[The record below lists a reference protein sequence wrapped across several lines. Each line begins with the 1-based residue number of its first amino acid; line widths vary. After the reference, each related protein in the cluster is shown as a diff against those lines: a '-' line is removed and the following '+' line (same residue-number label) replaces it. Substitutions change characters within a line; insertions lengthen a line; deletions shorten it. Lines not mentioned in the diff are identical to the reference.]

1 MKGLLIDLLGA
12 MLALSGAGSP
22 EELSEYETERF
33 AYYAEHPLQLNRASR
48 SRMLASGLF
57 SAYQLAALEEYRR
70 RSGDILSLTEL
81 GLVDGIGPQTAE
93 ALGWFVSFESSR
105 PPGVRERSR
114 VNQSLM
120 MQGAVRIRDCDTSSA
135 AGIKYHIQIGERAEF
150 FWSSRTSYS
159 APEPVPGTFSLAL
172 SSKRGARLI
181 MGDYAARFG
190 QGLALWSS
198 FSMSGFSSVA
208 AFRRNA
214 SGFAPT
220 GSFSP
225 ALRGA
230 AIDLPLGRWNIGAAG
245 ALADGAVWPMAA
257 VSYFGRRGQFGLQAL
272 CKDGSV
278 ISADGN
284 LGLGHWTLFGE
295 AALSSVLISSDAT
308 VIRRTRAAALGGVN
322 WAPAY
327 RVRLAALA
335 RYYPSG
341 FYSPFAGAVR
351 SASKVSDE
359 AGFALGAQWR
369 WAECTFDAA
378 RHPEKGTSQYKG
390 ILSLAPEFTLGGTS
404 FTAALRCTER
414 FRPEDKLPWR
424 HEARLDLKASHGPF
438 SAVCRGDLVR
448 CKDYGALAYSE
459 LGYQRKS
466 EGRPAELS
474 AFARATLFRADAWDD
489 RIYCYERDLPGAF
502 SVPACYG
509 RGWEIS
515 LLARVKFGVAHS
527 RHSLCFKSS
536 YIRQTAGK
544 RPSSAE
550 FKLQYQL
557 SI

>member
-12 MLALSGAGSP
+12 MLALSGAGAP

-48 SRMLASGLF
+48 ARMLSSGLF

-81 GLVDGIGPQTAE
+81 GLVDGIGQQTAE
-93 ALGWFVSFESSR
+93 ALGWFVSFESGR

-114 VNQSLM
+114 VSQSLM
-120 MQGAVRIRDCDTSSA
+120 MRGAVRIRDSDTASA
-135 AGIKYHIQIGERAEF
+135 AGIKYHIEIGERAEF

-159 APEPVPGTFSLAL
+159 SPDIVPGTFSLAL
-172 SSKRGARLI
+172 SSRRGARLI
-181 MGDYAARFG
+181 LGDYAARFG

-198 FSMSGFSSVA
+198 LSMSGFGSVA

-230 AIDLPLGRWNIGAAG
+230 ALDLPLGRWNIGAAG
-245 ALADGAVWPMAA
+245 ALADGALWPMAA
-257 VSYFGRRGQFGLQAL
+257 LSYLGRRGQFGLQAL

-278 ISADGN
+278 VSADGN

-295 AALSSVLISSDAT
+295 AALSSVLISSDGT
-308 VIRRTRAAALGGVN
+308 VIRRTRAAAVGGVN

-335 RYYPSG
+335 RYYPAG
-341 FYSPFAGAVR
+341 FYSPYAGAVR

-359 AGFALGAQWR
+359 SGFALGAQWH

-390 ILSLAPEFTLGGTS
+390 ILTLTPEFTLGGTA

-414 FRPEDKLPWR
+414 FRPEDRLPRR
-424 HEARLDLKASHGPF
+424 HEVRLDLKAARGPF

-448 CKDYGALAYSE
+448 CKDFGALAYSE

-466 EGRPAELS
+466 EDCPAELS
-474 AFARATLFRADAWDD
+474 AFVRATVFRADAWDD
-489 RIYCYERDLPGAF
+489 RVYCYERDLPGAF
-502 SVPACYG
+502 SVPASYG
-509 RGWEIS
+509 RGWS
-515 LLARVKFGVAHS
+515 LSALARLRLRCRHS
-527 RHSLCFKSS
+527 RHDLCLKCS
-536 YIRQTAGK
+536 YLRQTAGK

-557 SI
+557 AM

>member
-1 MKGLLIDLLGA
+1 MKGLLMDLLGA

-22 EELSEYETERF
+22 EELSEYEAERF
-33 AYYAEHPLQLNRASR
+33 VHYAEHPLQLNRASR
-48 SRMLASGLF
+48 AKMLSSGLF
-57 SAYQLAALEEYRR
+57 SAYQIAALEEYRKR
-70 RSGDILSLTEL
+70 CGDILGLTEL
-81 GLVDGIGPQTAE
+81 ALVDGIGRQTAE
-93 ALGWFVSFESSR
+93 ALGFFVSFESRR

-120 MQGAVRIRDCDTSSA
+120 VRGAYRCRDSDTA
-135 AGIKYHIQIGERAEF
+135 FAGGIKYHIQIGERAEF

-159 APEPVPGTFSLAL
+159 APEPVLGTFSLAL
-172 SSKRGARLI
+172 SSRRGARLI
-181 MGDYAARFG
+181 LGDYAARFG

-198 FSMSGFSSVA
+198 FSMSGFGSVA

-220 GSFSP
+220 GSFSH

-230 AIDLPLGRWNIGAAG
+230 AVEVPLGRWSIGAAG
-245 ALADGAVWPMAA
+245 ALQDGAVWSMAA
-257 VSYFGRRGQFGLQAL
+257 VSYLGRRGQFGLQAL

-278 ISADGN
+278 VSADGN
-284 LGLGHWTLFGE
+284 IGLGHWTLFGE
-295 AALSSVLISSDAT
+295 AALSSVLINSGGT
-308 VIRRTRAAALGGVN
+308 VIRRTRAAAVGGAS

-335 RYYPSG
+335 RYYPAG
-341 FYSPFAGAVR
+341 FYSPYAGAVR

-359 AGFALGAQWR
+359 AGVALGAQWR

-390 ILSLAPEFTLGGTS
+390 ILSLAPEFTVGGTS
-404 FTAALRCTER
+404 LTAALRCTER
-414 FRPEDKLPWR
+414 CRPQDRLPWR
-424 HEARLDLKASHGPF
+424 HEARLDLKASRGAF

-448 CKDYGALAYSE
+448 CKDFGALAYSE
-459 LGYQRKS
+459 FGYQGKAD
-466 EGRPAELS
+466 GRPAELS
-474 AFARATLFRADAWDD
+474 AFARATVFRADAWDD
-489 RIYCYERDLPGAF
+489 RVYCYERDLPGAF

-509 RGWEIS
+509 RGWQLS
-515 LLARVKFGVAHS
+515 LIARVKLGFAHS
-527 RHSLCFKSS
+527 RHSLCFKTS

-557 SI
+557 AM